1 MVSDQGA
8 GDPVQKKSPHRPSRR
23 EDIVSAAI
31 RVFAAKSFS
40 DASIHDVALE
50 ANVVSS
56 AVYYHF
62 AGKDEL
68 FELAMRRVLDMINE
82 VVADVRAGEDP
93 AEQPSLEAVIV
104 AVWDWVEAH
113 PHESRLLHYHLPG
126 ATAEASALRRE
137 FEETHVQRAF
147 DYLPPGPVPAS
158 RKAAANEHATR
169 TLSTRTLIELL
180 MTIQA
185 LRMDEGPLS
194 RHASKSLR
202 RAVVAVTTPAGA
214 AGAAGAEGD
223 LRNHFRGCWL
233 SYRVRSSCAAARLR
247 ALCRS
252 GGRPLSSSLRARLG
266 SM

>member
-82 VVADVRAGEDP
+82 VVADV
-93 AEQPSLEAVIV
+93 Q
-104 AVWDWVEAH
+104 
-113 PHESRLLHYHLPG
+113 ESF
-126 ATAEASALRRE
+126 A
-137 FEETHVQRAF
+137 
-147 DYLPPGPVPAS
+147 
-158 RKAAANEHATR
+158 RKE
-169 TLSTRTLIELL
+169 
-180 MTIQA
+180 
-185 LRMDEGPLS
+185 
-194 RHASKSLR
+194 
-202 RAVVAVTTPAGA
+202 
-214 AGAAGAEGD
+214 
-223 LRNHFRGCWL
+223 
-233 SYRVRSSCAAARLR
+233 
-247 ALCRS
+247 
-252 GGRPLSSSLRARLG
+252 
-266 SM
+266 

>member
-158 RKAAANEHATR
+158 KKAAANEHATR

-202 RAVVAVTTPAGA
+202 RAVVAVG
-214 AGAAGAEGD
+214 E
-223 LRNHFRGCWL
+223 RI
-233 SYRVRSSCAAARLR
+233 VV
-247 ALCRS
+247 
-252 GGRPLSSSLRARLG
+252 GG
-266 SM
+266 